1 MNSKLK
7 DSTNRV
13 IRNKRGFSIVGVLV
27 AATLM
32 GLIAIGFS
40 TMMTNSK
47 KAQTGVQNSIDF
59 DIMRASVMQ
68 VLANSDLC
76 KDAFFAR
83 NGTRRAKLNPAS
95 PPPVNQQLHSIKVGP
110 STVVA
115 KNQKLG
121 GGLEITKLE
130 FQQVTGTA
138 PNYQAFLYIEGK
150 RATGGLGGEI
160 ISNHLNRPFL
170 SITTNPRNNNIISC
184 GLSSTSFELVH
195 SFVTS
200 VSDSTLRG
208 EINLASGKR
217 VDDYKVLHV
226 LGICTDPYASVC
238 NTQANSQGPAYFSV
252 PVALLK
258 SKPGYLFRAQT
269 FSGDDSGAIG
279 IYYISDTRIGWATMR
294 RGRLGE
300 IWGER

>member
-83 NGTRRAKLNPAS
+83 NGTSRAKLNPAS

-138 PNYQAFLYIEGK
+138 PNYQAFLYIEGS
-150 RATGGLGGEI
+150 RSTGGFGGTQ
-160 ISNHLNRPFL
+160 ISNASNRPLVSLRTNSRDAIVGCKKSSGAFTDYT
-170 SITTNPRNNNIISC
+170 STTNHTSTVFIPTDHTACFIAGFGSNRENHSC
-184 GLSSTSFELVH
+184 RVNKE
-195 SFVTS
+195 
-200 VSDSTLRG
+200 
-208 EINLASGKR
+208 ASGGWR
-217 VDDYKVLHV
+217 IVR
-226 LGICTDPYASVC
+226 
-238 NTQANSQGPAYFSV
+238 NF
-252 PVALLK
+252 
-258 SKPGYLFRAQT
+258 
-269 FSGDDSGAIG
+269 GDDG
-279 IYYISDTRIGWATMR
+279 
-294 RGRLGE
+294 GRLCTVRC
-300 IWGER
+300 IDF